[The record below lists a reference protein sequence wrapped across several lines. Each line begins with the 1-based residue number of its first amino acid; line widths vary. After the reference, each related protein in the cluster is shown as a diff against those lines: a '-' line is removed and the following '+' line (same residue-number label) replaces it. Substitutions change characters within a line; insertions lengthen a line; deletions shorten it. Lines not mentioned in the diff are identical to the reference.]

1 MFKSIKTRLVV
12 FIGLLILLLIAGSS
26 FYSFRQSR
34 DILDDTLRSE
44 ALNSARRSVET
55 INLWSEEKG
64 KIIQNL
70 SYLDSIKSMDW
81 DRQYDDLLE
90 MARDDDQ
97 IESLFVVEPDGTM
110 RDTNQYETNVSDQSY
125 FQSVTA
131 DKEQVFSEPTES
143 FETGRPITIIASPVF
158 NDDEFVGIVGGVVAL
173 DILRDLTANMD
184 ISGYGYGMIIDQNQN
199 VIAHPE
205 TEYLGN
211 QNIYD
216 DLGDDFYN
224 LVEDSSE
231 ELEGYGTYQAENE
244 AWDLA
249 YATVDSTDWTVF
261 LTASQ
266 SNLFAPLDIIRNSSF
281 ATGLI
286 AILLGI
292 IVSYLIARMITNPI
306 ISVNN
311 LAQKVAAGNLTE
323 RVDISNFN
331 VRKEDEVGQLLI
343 AINKMVENLQETVR
357 PVQKAAENLS
367 STSRGQAEAGAQ
379 VERSAEEVATAI
391 QNVASGA
398 EEQSAQIDE
407 METIF
412 KDLSNQISRTGD
424 MADRMSAKADNV
436 VENVEKGSSSVE
448 NSVESV
454 NNVKSDAGEVA
465 EIINDLGETSDE
477 IGDIIEII
485 SSIASQTNLLALN
498 AAIEAA
504 RAGEAGRGFSVVA
517 EEIRQLAEESAS
529 ATEKINN
536 LIVEIQ
542 ENAEKA
548 NNKMDSSVETVN
560 SSVDAIKETGHIF
573 GDIKTAVSELDQ
585 LIAKV
590 TEEAKDMDQNS
601 LQLETAVEDISKVSE
616 EAASNAEEVAASSQ
630 EQIASTEEIISFAE
644 ELSRMSEELKETINR
659 FNI

>member
-266 SNLFAPLDIIRNSSF
+266 SNLFASLDIIRNSSF

>member
-644 ELSRMSEELKETINR
+644 ELSRMSEELENTIKR
-659 FNI
+659 FEI

>member
-12 FIGLLILLLIAGSS
+12 FVGLLILLLIAGSS

-34 DILDDTLRSE
+34 DILDDTLISE

-55 INLWSEEKG
+55 INLWAEEKG

-110 RDTNQYETNVSDQSY
+110 RDTNQYETDVSDQSY

-131 DKEQVFSEPTES
+131 DREQVFSEPTES
-143 FETGRPITIIASPVF
+143 FETGRPITIIASPIF
-158 NDDEFVGIVGGVVAL
+158 DDDEFVGIVGGVVAL

-184 ISGYGYGMIIDQNQN
+184 ISGHGYGMIIDQNQN

-231 ELEGYGTYQAENE
+231 ELEGYGTYQSENE

-292 IVSYLIARMITNPI
+292 VVSYMIARMITNPI

-323 RVDISNFN
+323 RVDISSFN
-331 VRKEDEVGQLLI
+331 VRKEDEVGQLFI
-343 AINKMVENLQETVR
+343 AINKMVENLQDTVR

-436 VENVEKGSSSVE
+436 VENVEKGSNSVE

-465 EIINDLGETSDE
+465 EIINDLGETSNE

-542 ENAEKA
+542 QNAEKA

-560 SSVDAIKETGHIF
+560 SSVEAIKETGHIF
-573 GDIKTAVSELDQ
+573 GDIKKAVSELDQ

-644 ELSRMSEELKETINR
+644 ELSRMSEELENTIKR
-659 FNI
+659 FEI